1 MFQCPIATDGAS
13 MSTREVGQHS
23 DPASVLAQSLDCLVE
38 ADLCLLADI
47 TPSTAQSWRKR
58 GKGPAYVLVGN
69 KFLYPRS
76 ALVEFLQRNVRA
88 RVDMPA
94 KGLL

>member
-1 MFQCPIATDGAS
+1 
-13 MSTREVGQHS
+13 MSTREVAQPA

-47 TPSTAQSWRKR
+47 TPSTAESWRKR

-69 KFLYPRS
+69 KYLYPRS
-76 ALVEFLQRNVRA
+76 SLLEFLQRNVRA
-88 RVDMPA
+88 RINVPA